1 VVAVAEG
8 RSGVWDKRD
17 QTHKIG
23 VSSRANLGVASR
35 RR

>member
-17 QTHKIG
+17 QQHKIG
-23 VSSRANLGVASR
+23 ISGRANLNTNPR
-35 RR
+35 R